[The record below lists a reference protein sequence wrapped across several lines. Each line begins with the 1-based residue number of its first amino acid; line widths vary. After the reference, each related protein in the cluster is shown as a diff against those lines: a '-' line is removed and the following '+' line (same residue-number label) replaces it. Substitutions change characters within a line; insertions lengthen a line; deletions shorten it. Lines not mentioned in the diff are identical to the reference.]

1 MNRTFRAS
9 SFLVLGCLLP
19 LAASPQ
25 TTSRVLV
32 CGSALLAAA
41 SEVPAGLP
49 SASCSE
55 ALSFGEGTFVTNG
68 GQSSPA
74 VEPVA
79 LVKPLDANAVRF
91 RERLLAGNP
100 IGTVYFHAF
109 TSGAGGLQLQYLQLQ
124 VDNAEVSAI
133 TSGTAGVKPV
143 ETVRVSGSRYTWR
156 VWSPPAPP
164 GSAPTASFCWD
175 LAVQGAC

>member
-1 MNRTFRAS
+1 MNRSLLAS
-9 SFLVLGCLLP
+9 SIVVLACLLP
-19 LAASPQ
+19 LPAAAQ
-25 TTSRVLV
+25 TTRVLV
-32 CGSALLAAA
+32 CGSALFAAA
-41 SEVPAGLP
+41 SDVPAGLP

-55 ALSFGEGTFVTNG
+55 AVSFGEGAFLG
-68 GQSSPA
+68 GAGAGAPII
-74 VEPVA
+74 EPVA
-79 LVKPLDANAVRF
+79 LVKPLDANAIRF
-91 RERLLAGNP
+91 RERLLSGNA
-100 IGTVYFHAF
+100 IGTLYFHAF
-109 TSGAGGLQLQYLQLQ
+109 TSGAGGLLQYLQLQ